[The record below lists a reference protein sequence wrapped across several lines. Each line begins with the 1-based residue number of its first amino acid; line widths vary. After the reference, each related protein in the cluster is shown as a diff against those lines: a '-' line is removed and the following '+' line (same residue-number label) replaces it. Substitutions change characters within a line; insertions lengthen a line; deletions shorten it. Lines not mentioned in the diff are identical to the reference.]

1 MHLFVIILLPLS
13 SRYKGIF
20 LCFKYYF
27 CLSPPLSDYM
37 GYVMT
42 IFLTWVVARDG
53 VVELT
58 GIEPATS
65 SVQGIRS
72 PKWATAPK
80 IEKPIS
86 VLIPVY
92 TNRPLLSSR
101 WKITILLLLNPHHS
115 HIDYQLYIHR
125 DRKCNSHTYNFH
137 YRILTQLPP
146 LTQINKKWGEHSGLE
161 GSENLLPALFKGF
174 THYVPETPSISIY
187 HIINK
192 KKSLWTNW
200 LKCTIKIFGK
210 NMDGFPVLNVMR
222 FLKIWKNS
230 LNIKIFISKK
240 NRVTTK
246 NNHLPYF

>member
-1 MHLFVIILLPLS
+1 MHLFAIILQSPS
-13 SRYKGIF
+13 SWYKGII

-27 CLSPPLSDYM
+27 RLSPHLRDYM
-37 GYVMT
+37 VYAMT
-42 IFLTWVVARDG
+42 IFLTWMVGRA
-53 VVELT
+53 VVELA
-58 GIEPATS
+58 GIEPVTS
-65 SVQGIRS
+65 SVQGKRS

-146 LTQINKKWGEHSGLE
+146 LTQINKKWGEHSATARKVLRI
-161 GSENLLPALFKGF
+161 FF
-174 THYVPETPSISIY
+174 QYVPRNP
-187 HIINK
+187 
-192 KKSLWTNW
+192 L
-200 LKCTIKIFGK
+200 C
-210 NMDGFPVLNVMR
+210 
-222 FLKIWKNS
+222 
-230 LNIKIFISKK
+230 
-240 NRVTTK
+240 
-246 NNHLPYF
+246 